1 MGASGTKADL
11 LRREEVEELEE
22 MSGFAGEEILEL
34 YRRFRKLD
42 RTHTGTIT
50 RSDLLNIPEL
60 SMNPLADRVVD
71 RFQFEET
78 DGRINFEDFVRILA
92 VFADLGRNVDRNRST
107 AADEEQREFERL
119 KVLFDIFD
127 KDGDNAIS
135 SENLYDVFKSMV
147 GNNMEEDELR
157 EIVGTVVA
165 EIQVGAG
172 DRIKF
177 DDFRK
182 ALQGSEVSD
191 SVSVLSWRAVA

>member
-172 DRIKF
+172 DRINF